1 MSKTNKTVA
10 TDAKVA
16 DYIAAIAKDDRRA
29 DCETLHAM
37 MERLSGEPAK
47 MWGSAIVGYGT
58 YHYVYDS
65 GREGDFMRVGF
76 SSRAQ
81 SISVYLMPGYEDF
94 QDELARLG
102 KHKTGKSCLYIKRMS
117 DIDETVLEEMIAKS
131 LRIMDEKYPR

>member
-81 SISVYLMPGYEDF
+81 NISVYLMPGYEDF
-94 QDELARLG
+94 HDELARLG

-117 DIDETVLEEMIAKS
+117 DIDQTVLEEMIAKS